1 MFETIIGLEV
11 HAQLNTN
18 SKLWCSCATSFGEEP
33 NTNVCPT
40 CLGLPGALPV
50 LNKEAVHKA
59 IQLGTAIE
67 AVINKKSIFNRKN
80 YFYPDLP
87 TGYQI
92 SQFEVPVVG
101 LGKVEIDFEDGSSKI
116 IGVTRA
122 HLENDAGK
130 SSHAGDHSRVDLNR
144 AGTPLL
150 EIVSEPDM
158 RSAQEAILYLKKIHS
173 IVRYIDISNANMEE
187 GSFRADVN
195 ISIRPKGDDKLY
207 TRCEIKNMNSFKHIE
222 KAIAYEVQRQTEAW
236 EDGVYDQEVVQET
249 RLFDVEKNETRSMRG
264 KEDAADYRYF
274 PDPDLLPLIITD
286 EMIEKYSDIPEL
298 PDAKKAR
305 FVNDFGL
312 KVYDAGIICSTKQ
325 NAQYFEDMMA
335 CGISGKNASS
345 WLTVELQGRLR
356 DGYSITRSPISPRK
370 LGMLIKRIEDGTI
383 SGKAA
388 KQVLDKFFPKYFTV
402 DNMLSDVM
410 AQEIDEIINSMEKVN
425 VDDVIDELGL
435 KQVSDDGAL
444 LAMIDEILANN
455 EDKVAEY
462 KGGKEKMFAFFVGQ
476 TMKASKGSANPQKV
490 SELLK
495 ERLA

>member
-11 HAQLNTN
+11 HVQLNTN
-18 SKLWCSCATSFGEEP
+18 SKLWCSCATSFGEAP

-59 IQLGTAIE
+59 IQLGTALE
-67 AVINKKSIFNRKN
+67 SVINKKSIFNRKN

-101 LGKVEIDFEDGSSKI
+101 FGKVVIDFPDGSSKT

-130 SSHAGDHSRVDLNR
+130 NTHAGDHSRVDLNR

-158 RSAQEAILYLKKIHS
+158 RTAEEAILYLKKIHS
-173 IVRYIDISNANMEE
+173 IVRYIDISNANMAE

-195 ISIRPKGDDKLY
+195 VSIRPKGEDKLY

-236 EDGVYDQEVVQET
+236 EDGIYDREVVQET

-274 PDPDLLPLIITD
+274 PDPDLLPLLITD
-286 EMIEKYSDIPEL
+286 EMIAKYSVIPEL

-305 FVNDFGL
+305 FVSDFGL
-312 KVYDAGIICSTKQ
+312 KVYDAGVICSTKEM
-325 NAQYFEDMMA
+325 AQYFEDMLA
-335 CGISGKNASS
+335 CGISGKMATT
-345 WLTVELQGRLR
+345 WLTVELQGRFSE
-356 DGYSITRSPISPRK
+356 GMNVTTSPVTAQK
-370 LGMLIKRIEDGTI
+370 LGSLIKAIEDGTI
-383 SGKAA
+383 SGKAG
-388 KQVLDKFFPKYFTV
+388 KEVLDYLMENDEDVETV
-402 DNMLSDVM
+402 
-410 AQEIDEIINSMEKVN
+410 IEK
-425 VDDVIDELGL
+425 LGL

-444 LAMIDEILANN
+444 LTMIDEILANN